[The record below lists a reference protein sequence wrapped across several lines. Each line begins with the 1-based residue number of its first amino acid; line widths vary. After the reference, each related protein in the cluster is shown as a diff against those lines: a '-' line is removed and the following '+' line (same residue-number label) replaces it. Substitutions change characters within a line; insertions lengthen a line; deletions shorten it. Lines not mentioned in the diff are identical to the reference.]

1 MAKQD
6 KTEGTSSAS
15 NRSRC
20 LQTAIR
26 LLARREHSRHE
37 LVSKLQQ
44 RQITEGVDLG
54 ALMDQLVQGNYLS
67 DQRFAEMFVRVR
79 IQRGQGPQKIQY
91 ELSQRGV
98 DATLIAEIMQSLEV
112 DWFILA
118 QQQRQKR
125 FGLPL
130 PDNYK
135 EQARQSRFLAGRG
148 FFSNTIHM
156 IFK

>member
-6 KTEGTSSAS
+6 KPARATPLS
-15 NRSRC
+15 NASRC

-26 LLARREHSRHE
+26 LLARREHSRQE
-37 LVSKLQQ
+37 LVNKLRQ
-44 RQITEGVDLG
+44 RQITEGVDLD
-54 ALMDQLVQGNYLS
+54 ALMDRLVQSDYLNN
-67 DQRFAEMFVRVR
+67 QRFAEMFIRGR

-91 ELSQRGV
+91 ELSQRGI
-98 DATLIAEIMQSLEV
+98 DAILITEMMQSLEI

-148 FFSNTIHM
+148 FLSHTIQM